1 MPYTLRKV
9 NNKPCYHVY
18 NKKSRKTFS
27 KCASKKNAIKQLRLL
42 RAITYNKNFIP
53 NRRRTQKRK

>member
-9 NNKPCYHVY
+9 NKKPCYRVY

-27 KCASKKNAIKQLRLL
+27 KCTSKKNATKQLRLL
-42 RAITYNKNFIP
+42 RAIIYNKDFVP